1 MGSSKADI
9 AVSYDVSNE
18 FFRLWLDERMN
29 YTCAIFEDGADRM
42 EHPEPGAPGER
53 SLEVAQLEKL
63 RILSGFAHVGSH
75 STVLD
80 IGCGWGADLEYQSLV
95 NKVKA
100 AHGITLSEAQCAEIR
115 SRKLPNVTASVCS
128 YLDYQPPAKFDAIIS
143 ICMMEHIVSPQ
154 EAREGKSI
162 AAYRNYFRLAH
173 EWTKP
178 GAYFGLQTILR
189 NFVPRDRQD
198 IRDLGWVTY
207 EIFPGGI
214 VPRLEEIVAAVNPY
228 WEIVEL
234 KTRRLDYLKTTWHWR
249 DRLRKNE
256 AKIRATWGDK
266 VYQDYD
272 RYLSTCVTGF
282 EKHYQSL
289 AQYSLKRID

>member
-29 YTCAIFEDGADRM
+29 YTSAVFDDPATPGGARGEVVD
-42 EHPEPGAPGER
+42 PEL
-53 SLEVAQLEKL
+53 SLEQAQLNKL
-63 RILSGFAHVGSH
+63 RILSNYAHVKPGM
-75 STVLD
+75 TVLD
-80 IGCGWGADLEYQSLV
+80 IGCGWGANVEYQALV
-95 NKVKA
+95 NKAK
-100 AHGITLSEAQCAEIR
+100 AHGITLSEAQCAEILR
-115 SRKLPNVTASVCS
+115 RAIPGVTASVCS
-128 YLDYQPPAKFDAIIS
+128 YLDYRPELKFDAIVS
-143 ICMMEHIVSPQ
+143 ICMMEHIVSPL
-154 EAREGKSI
+154 EAREGKSV

-198 IRDLGWVTY
+198 VRDLGWVTY

-214 VPRLEEIVAAVNPY
+214 VPRLEEIIAAVNPY
-228 WEIVEL
+228 WEVLEV
-234 KTRRLDYLKTTWHWR
+234 KTRRLHYERTTFLWR
-249 DRLRKNE
+249 ERLRKNE

-266 VYQDYD
+266 VFDDYD

-282 EKHYQSL
+282 QKHYQSL

>member
-1 MGSSKADI
+1 MGSNKADI

-29 YTCAIFEDGADRM
+29 YTCGVFDDGPGRADLDT
-42 EHPEPGAPGER
+42 PGAI
-53 SLEVAQLEKL
+53 SLEESQLRKL
-63 RILSGFAHVGSH
+63 RVLSDYAHVTEK

-80 IGCGWGADLEYQSLV
+80 IGCGWGANLEYQATV
-95 NKVKA
+95 NRVKA

-115 SRKLPNVTASVCS
+115 RRELPNVTASVTS
-128 YLDYQPPAKFDAIIS
+128 YLDYRPPVKFDAILS

-154 EAREGKSI
+154 EARDGKSI
-162 AAYRNYFRLAH
+162 PAYRNYFRLAH

-189 NFVPRDRQD
+189 NFVPRLRKDVQE
-198 IRDLGWVTY
+198 IGWVTY

-214 VPRLEEIVAAVNPY
+214 TPRLEEIIAAVNPY
-228 WEIVEL
+228 WEVLEV
-234 KTRRLDYLKTTWHWR
+234 KTRRLDYRNTTWHWR
-249 DRLRKNE
+249 DRLRQSE
-256 AKIRATWGDK
+256 ARIRAQWGNK
-266 VYQDYD
+266 VFDDYE
-272 RYLSTCVTGF
+272 RYLSACVRGF
-282 EKHYQSL
+282 EMHYQSL